1 MSLID
6 LEDGRMNRE
15 SPMLLIHSED
25 PSTQNAGI
33 PVYSNNGIQIIHIA
47 VFLPDD
53 MAPAEFYEVSR
64 PVEEE

>member
-1 MSLID
+1 
-6 LEDGRMNRE
+6 
-15 SPMLLIHSED
+15 MLLIHSED

-33 PVYSNNGIQIIHIA
+33 PVYLNNGIQIIHIA